1 MRSGIA
7 MPSGASKRYGVLALL
22 LLLILAVRLAPGAGV
37 WYATSLY
44 PGVSLVLSAVASIVP
59 FSLEE
64 WIVIVAVAFLLL
76 FPLVGA
82 MRRIGGWKILLHE
95 VEAVLWIVCW
105 FYVGWGCNY
114 FREDFYTRCE
124 VEPVE
129 AEKVAFQQFLAT
141 YADSINACYTE
152 TFNLDPSRA
161 EQQIKTAYQK
171 LPSAY
176 GLCQPQTFQ
185 HPKPVCFN
193 RLYSGVG
200 VLGYMGPFMAESQLN
215 LQLSPVQYPF
225 TYAHELAHLLGVSN
239 EAEANYWA
247 YDLCT
252 RSEDRQLRYCGY
264 YGLLPYLINN
274 ATTLLEPEEK
284 SAWLAT
290 LDPRILNDLR
300 AQRQFWH
307 EQQIGWIND
316 IQEAVY
322 DWYLKSNRIPSGKA
336 NYSQVV
342 QMVLSVRAKNE

>member
-1 MRSGIA
+1 
-7 MPSGASKRYGVLALL
+7 MPSGASKRYYVLALL
-22 LLLILAVRLAPGAGV
+22 LLSVLTVRFVPGAGE
-37 WYATSLY
+37 WYATNLY
-44 PGVSLVLSAVASIVP
+44 PGVSLVLSALASLFP

-76 FPLVGA
+76 YPLVGA
-82 MRRIGGWKILLHE
+82 IRRIGGRTILLRE

-114 FREDFYTRCE
+114 FREDFYTRCK

-129 AEKVAFQQFLAT
+129 AEKVAFQRFLTTFAER
-141 YADSINACYTE
+141 INACYPE
-152 TFNLDPSRA
+152 TITLENDWV
-161 EQQIKTAYQK
+161 EQEIKTAYRQ

-176 GLCQPQTFQ
+176 GLCEPQSFQ
-185 HPKPVCFN
+185 HPKPVSFN

-215 LQLSPVQYPF
+215 EQLSPVQYPF

-252 RSEDRQLRYCGY
+252 RSEERQLRYCGY

-274 ATTLLEPEEK
+274 ATLLLEPEEK
-284 SAWLAT
+284 SEWLAT
-290 LDPRILNDLR
+290 LDPRILDDLR
-300 AQRQFWH
+300 TQGQFWH

-322 DWYLKSNRIPSGKA
+322 DWYLKSNSIPSGKA

-342 QMVLSVRAKNE
+342 KMVLSVQAKKE